1 MVKIT
6 SMLLQIEQI
15 IVSGA
20 EESLNQAWNFTNVFL
35 WI

>member
-15 IVSGA
+15 IGSGA
-20 EESLNQAWNFTNVFL
+20 EESLNQTLNFTNVFL